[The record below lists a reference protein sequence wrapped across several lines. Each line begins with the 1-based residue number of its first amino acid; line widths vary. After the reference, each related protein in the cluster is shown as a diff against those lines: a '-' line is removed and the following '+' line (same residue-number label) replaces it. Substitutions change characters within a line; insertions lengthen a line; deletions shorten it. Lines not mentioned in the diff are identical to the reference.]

1 MHLPSE
7 IPSGRSE
14 VHRIRDRKSDA
25 AQLHAAATELRE
37 KHLIEE
43 KLTKLRRKK
52 RKKDR
57 KEKVGEKI
65 GGRSSFRNVEHFG
78 NWDVLRI

>member
-43 KLTKLRRKK
+43 KLTKKLEKK
-52 RKKDR
+52 IGKKI
-57 KEKVGEKI
+57 GEKL
-65 GGRSSFRNVEHFG
+65 GESPLSEM
-78 NWDVLRI
+78 

>member
-43 KLTKLRRKK
+43 KLTRLRRKCK
-52 RKKDR
+52 NSCSKTMYYRYDCICHAALVQNR
-57 KEKVGEKI
+57 AE
-65 GGRSSFRNVEHFG
+65 SLA
-78 NWDVLRI
+78 D